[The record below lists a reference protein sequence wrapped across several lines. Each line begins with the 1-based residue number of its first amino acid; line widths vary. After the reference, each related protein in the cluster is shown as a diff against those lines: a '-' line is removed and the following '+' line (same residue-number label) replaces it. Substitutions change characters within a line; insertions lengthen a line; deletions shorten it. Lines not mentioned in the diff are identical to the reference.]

1 MLCILLIII
10 LLEGLYSEY
19 SPTPL
24 RVGILCIGM
33 SVERQHYVYDI
44 ETTGLSPI
52 EGDEVITVGFRQTGE
67 DGDTTVIYQNPT
79 DTPVDEDEIVSSSE
93 NVTLIECDDE
103 PEVLEE
109 VSNFIE
115 DNDLHF
121 EQNSALIGFYSQGFD
136 VQFLRTRC
144 SITDTHWVL
153 KDITEMDI
161 YRSTDKAFL
170 TSQTSADSI
179 NDLNKSPLQVLCR
192 AFGISTEGYVD
203 DLQERLKEAG
213 VTEEVLQI
221 AMNEYGIGS
230 VDTIDTVNVTFDET
244 PKDTVREL
252 ADLFGYDTALPLDTL
267 REKLADGNTTGEIL
281 SIVLEENEELLE
293 EENMEKD
300 DFMGSPQSLEGAF
313 KVVPDSHYVNTLDYL
328 DESDEVPVA
337 FEDGE
342 IMKVIQHNVSDLEM
356 TEAVRERL
364 ERYETT
370 SEQAFGMQNSISVTQ
385 L

>member
-1 MLCILLIII
+1 
-10 LLEGLYSEY
+10 
-19 SPTPL
+19 
-24 RVGILCIGM
+24 M

-67 DGDTTVIYQNPT
+67 GGDTTVIYQNPT
-79 DTPVDEDEIVSSSE
+79 DTPVDEDDIVCSSE

-103 PEVLEE
+103 TEVLEE

-170 TSQTSADSI
+170 TNQLSADGI
-179 NDLNKSPLQVLCR
+179 TELNKSPLQTLCR
-192 AFGISTEGYVD
+192 MFGVSTEGYVD
-203 DLQERLKEAG
+203 DLKERLTEAG
-213 VTEEVLQI
+213 ITEGVLQI
-221 AMNEYGIGS
+221 IMNDYNIGS
-230 VDTIDTVNVTFDET
+230 VETIDTVNVSFEET
-244 PKDTVREL
+244 PEDVVREI
-252 ADLFGYDTALPLDTL
+252 ADLVGYETELPIDAL
-267 REKLADGNTTGEIL
+267 REQLAEGNTTGEIL
-281 SIVLEENEELLE
+281 GLVLEANEELLE
-293 EENMEKD
+293 DEDIDAD
-300 DFMGSPQSLEGAF
+300 DFRGSPSTLEGAF
-313 KVVPDSHYVNTLDYL
+313 KVVPDSHYVNSLDFL

-356 TEAVRERL
+356 TEGVRERL
-364 ERYETT
+364 EKYETT
-370 SEQAFGMQNSISVTQ
+370 SEEAFGMQNSISVTQ